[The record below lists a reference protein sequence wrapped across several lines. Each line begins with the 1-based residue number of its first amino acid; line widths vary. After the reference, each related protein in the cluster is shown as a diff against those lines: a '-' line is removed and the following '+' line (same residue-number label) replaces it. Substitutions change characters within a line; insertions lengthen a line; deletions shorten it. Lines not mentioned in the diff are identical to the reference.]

1 MAEAS
6 RLLLLANIET
16 VEPGAGLRLV
26 LFDYAVA
33 KGKRQS
39 AKKAKDVV
47 DVLPC
52 WKKSFCPGMDSA
64 GIQRGY
70 SGDRAQLQA
79 GSSKVLRQGRDG
91 ESQGD
96 RETGESSLGR
106 WERYRHVLMPHIIAI
121 SVSVG
126 VPGNPI
132 QLPAARTFA

>member
-1 MAEAS
+1 M
-6 RLLLLANIET
+6 LLLANIET

-52 WKKSFCPGMDSA
+52 WKKSFCSGMDSA

-70 SGDRAQLQA
+70 GRDRAQLQA

-91 ESQGD
+91 ETGRQGD
-96 RETGESSLGR
+96 RGKQPGPLGT
-106 WERYRHVLMPHIIAI
+106 
-121 SVSVG
+121 
-126 VPGNPI
+126 I
-132 QLPAARTFA
+132 QTRANAAHNCN